1 MIVSIILFIII
12 FCVLVVSHELGH
24 FLIAKKNGIHVVE
37 FFIGM
42 GPSLISF
49 EKGGTKYSL
58 KLLPIGG
65 ACVFEGEDGQN
76 LKEEA
81 SGAAETDEDG
91 QKSAGAESPEEDQKE
106 EKDGSFQKA
115 SVGARFA
122 TVLAGPVANFVIA
135 YLFALI
141 IVWFCGVMMP
151 TISSVTEGG
160 AAKEAGLQ
168 EGDVITRINGEKIHM
183 WEDIRLA
190 TLTGQGTS
198 MTIEYERQGEKGEVI
213 LNPVY
218 DENGDTWYI
227 GIMGGTDLKI
237 CTVPE
242 TFQYGFYVLEYTVK
256 ATAKSL
262 VMLVRGQLSADAV
275 SGPVGM
281 VQYVDQTYDAVK
293 DYGLSNVIINMV
305 NIAMML
311 SISLG
316 VMNLLP
322 LPALDGGRLVFLLI
336 EMVRGKPVPPEKEG
350 LVHLGGMIALMI
362 LMVFVL
368 INDISKLI

>member
-24 FLIAKKNGIHVVE
+24 FLIARKNGIHVVE

-76 LKEEA
+76 MGEEQ
-81 SGAAETDEDG
+81 S
-91 QKSAGAESPEEDQKE
+91 EEGE
-106 EKDGSFQKA
+106 GSFQKA

-160 AAKEAGLQ
+160 AAEAAGLQ
-168 EGDVITRINGEKIHM
+168 EGDVITRINGEKDHM
-183 WEDIRLA
+183 WE
-190 TLTGQGTS
+190 
-198 MTIEYERQGEKGEVI
+198 V
-213 LNPVY
+213 
-218 DENGDTWYI
+218 
-227 GIMGGTDLKI
+227 
-237 CTVPE
+237 
-242 TFQYGFYVLEYTVK
+242 
-256 ATAKSL
+256 TAW
-262 VMLVRGQLSADAV
+262 Q
-275 SGPVGM
+275 
-281 VQYVDQTYDAVK
+281 
-293 DYGLSNVIINMV
+293 
-305 NIAMML
+305 
-311 SISLG
+311 
-316 VMNLLP
+316 
-322 LPALDGGRLVFLLI
+322 
-336 EMVRGKPVPPEKEG
+336 
-350 LVHLGGMIALMI
+350 H
-362 LMVFVL
+362 
-368 INDISKLI
+368 

>member
-24 FLIAKKNGIHVVE
+24 FLIARKNGIHVVE

-76 LKEEA
+76 MGEEQ
-81 SGAAETDEDG
+81 S
-91 QKSAGAESPEEDQKE
+91 EEGE
-106 EKDGSFQKA
+106 GSFQKA

-160 AAKEAGLQ
+160 AAEAAGLQ

-190 TLTGQGTS
+190 ALTGQGGS

-293 DYGLSNVIINMV
+293 DYGMSNVIINMV

-322 LPALDGGRLVFLLI
+322 LPALDGGRLVFLLV

-350 LVHLGGMIALMI
+350 LVHLGVMIALMI

-368 INDISKLI
+368 VNDISKLL